1 MSQQISSISVNMKQA
16 YMPTTK
22 LHESRFSEALFENS
36 KGLAASMNQNNSFMK
51 AHYNNLNE
59 DEEGRVKEIK
69 ITRYIERFNPQ
80 EAE

>member
-1 MSQQISSISVNMKQA
+1 
-16 YMPTTK
+16 
-22 LHESRFSEALFENS
+22 
-36 KGLAASMNQNNSFMK
+36 MK